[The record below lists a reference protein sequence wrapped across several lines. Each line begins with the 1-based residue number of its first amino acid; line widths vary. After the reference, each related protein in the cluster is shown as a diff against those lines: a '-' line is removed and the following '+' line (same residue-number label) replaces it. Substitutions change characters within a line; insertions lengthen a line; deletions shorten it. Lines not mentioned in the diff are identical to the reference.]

1 MADTYVFG
9 KQSPEPIHCAL
20 LLHRDPFSRSY
31 GVILPSSLARVNSNA
46 LVSSTHLPVSVCGTV
61 TLKLPTRIFSSAWNH
76 PSSAQLPSP
85 SRLSLHEVRICLHLS
100 LNAWT
105 TTSSWPGLSFC
116 VPPSV
121 KHFRGGT
128 GILTCCPSTTP
139 FGLALGPTNPGRIY
153 LPQETLG
160 LRRPD
165 FSSEFTLLM
174 PA

>member
-1 MADTYVFG
+1 MVNSRLGLFTAP
-9 KQSPEPIHCAL
+9 SL
-20 LLHRDPFSRSY
+20 RRDPFSQSY

-61 TLKLPTRIFSSAWNH
+61 FHVTPYEDFLVSVESPKFSF
-76 PSSAQLPSP
+76 LRPSP
-85 SRLSLHEVRICLHLS
+85 SRLSLNDRRICLPVS

-105 TTSSWPGLSFC
+105 WTITRLEVSSC
-116 VPPSV
+116 VSPSV
-121 KHFRGGT
+121 KRHT
-128 GILTCCPSTTP
+128 ESAGILTSCPSATP
-139 FGLALGPTNPGRIY
+139 FGLVLGPTNPGRMS

-174 PA
+174 PT